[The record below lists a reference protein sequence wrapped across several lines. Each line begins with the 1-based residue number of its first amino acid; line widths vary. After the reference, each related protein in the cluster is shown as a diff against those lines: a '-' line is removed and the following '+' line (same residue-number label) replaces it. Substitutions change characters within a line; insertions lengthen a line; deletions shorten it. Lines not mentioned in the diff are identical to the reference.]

1 MLILEFALPLLLTET
16 GKSIQ
21 CVNVDFHSDFWCL
34 NMSDHEEA
42 QVAVPLIEPH
52 DMAVVSM
59 QTSER
64 RLSSAVVSVNN
75 QQLLVVG

>member
-1 MLILEFALPLLLTET
+1 
-16 GKSIQ
+16 
-21 CVNVDFHSDFWCL
+21 
-34 NMSDHEEA
+34 MSDQEEA

-52 DMAVVSM
+52 DMAVVPM

-75 QQLLVVG
+75 QQLFVVG